1 MLTTAR
7 VSPVEPKAAAWK
19 AGINGAPS
27 PPAARSRRR
36 KSATTSMP
44 SRSAMMLGSPICK
57 VNGASPCGRC
67 RTVWPWLPMARTALA
82 GTCVAL
88 SNCSAACANSRATV
102 VSSRPNSVRPMW
114 SESSA
119 ARRSR
124 DLLVDLSGIDELTE
138 IKSDGRGVTIGAGVT
153 IATLAR
159 NTAIASQYRALAPA
173 AEAIAGPGH
182 RVMATVGG
190 NLCLDT
196 RCIYYNQSEW
206 WRSANAYCLKN
217 RGDVC
222 HVAPQGQRCHAAF
235 SGDLAPALLVL
246 GAEIDIACVKGQRR
260 ISLSE
265 LYFEDGNAHLALA
278 AGELI
283 VAVHLPAAPPPS
295 AYEKVRVRGAIDF
308 PLAGVAV
315 ALAASG
321 TNVGS
326 LRIALTGTNS
336 RPFLLAGTEAF
347 V

>member
-1 MLTTAR
+1 MTAPLAEFR
-7 VSPVEPKAAAWK
+7 LAQP
-19 AGINGAPS
+19 G
-27 PPAARSRRR
+27 
-36 KSATTSMP
+36 
-44 SRSAMMLGSPICK
+44 
-57 VNGASPCGRC
+57 
-67 RTVWPWLPMARTALA
+67 TVKEAI
-82 GTCVAL
+82 
-88 SNCSAACANSRATV
+88 AACLKHPGSRFVAGGTDLLV
-102 VSSRPNSVRPMW
+102 NMRRGISSP
-114 SESSA
+114 
-119 ARRSR
+119 

-153 IATLAR
+153 IATLAH
-159 NTAIASQYRALAPA
+159 NTAIASQYRALTQA
-173 AEAIAGPGH
+173 AAAIAGPGH

-246 GAEIDIACVKGQRR
+246 GAEIDIADAQGQRR

-265 LYFEDGNAHLALA
+265 LYVEDGKAHLTLA

-283 VAVHLPAAPPPS
+283 VAVHLPAAPHAS

-321 TNVGS
+321 TTIGS

-347 V
+347 AGRPVDEKLQQEIDRLVQKQVQPMRTTIASANYRRVAAAALARRLTARLFAERTA

>member
-1 MLTTAR
+1 
-7 VSPVEPKAAAWK
+7 
-19 AGINGAPS
+19 
-27 PPAARSRRR
+27 
-36 KSATTSMP
+36 
-44 SRSAMMLGSPICK
+44 
-57 VNGASPCGRC
+57 
-67 RTVWPWLPMARTALA
+67 
-82 GTCVAL
+82 
-88 SNCSAACANSRATV
+88 
-102 VSSRPNSVRPMW
+102 
-114 SESSA
+114 
-119 ARRSR
+119 
-124 DLLVDLSGIDELTE
+124 
-138 IKSDGRGVTIGAGVT
+138 VTIGAGVT

-159 NTAIASQYRALAPA
+159 NTAIASQYRALAQA

-246 GAEIDIACVKGQRR
+246 RAEIDIAGPKGQRR

-265 LYFEDGNAHLALA
+265 LYVEDGMAHLALA

-283 VAVHLPAAPPPS
+283 AAVHLPAAPPPS
-295 AYEKVRVRGAIDF
+295 GYEKVRVRGAIDF

-315 ALAASG
+315 ALSASG

-326 LRIALTGTNS
+326 LHIALTGTNS

-347 V
+347 AGRPVDEKLLQEIDRLVQKQVQPMRTTIASANYRRVAAAALARRLTARLFAESTS